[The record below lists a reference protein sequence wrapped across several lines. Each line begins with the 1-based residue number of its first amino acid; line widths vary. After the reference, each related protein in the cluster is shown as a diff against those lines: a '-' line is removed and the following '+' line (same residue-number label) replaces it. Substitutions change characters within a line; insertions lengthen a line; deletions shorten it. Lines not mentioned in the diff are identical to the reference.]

1 MRAESIEVASTDER
15 LVDIAEANGTTPQAL
30 AAIVMGVARDVSP
43 EEAAARL
50 QPDASPARFQR
61 PYSGLGRMTLA
72 SYAQE
77 YGYSLAEIQKI
88 LGDAG
93 YALDPEATL
102 REEATRVGTDP
113 EGLIEILNG
122 EGVGA
127 GA

>member
-1 MRAESIEVASTDER
+1 
-15 LVDIAEANGTTPQAL
+15 
-30 AAIVMGVARDVSP
+30 
-43 EEAAARL
+43 
-50 QPDASPARFQR
+50 
-61 PYSGLGRMTLA
+61 MTLA